1 MEKESRIIRLIDDDN
16 FWVVSG
22 LCAVLAAM
30 CFIGYFGFQNNIQ
43 NNKNFI
49 DGGYEK
55 QTLQGAAGTVWVKIN
70 PCPCDSTKGTK

>member
-1 MEKESRIIRLIDDDN
+1 MEKESRIIRLIDDEN

-22 LCAVLAAM
+22 LCAVLAAL
-30 CFIGYFGFQNNIQ
+30 CFIGYLGCQTNVQ

-55 QTLQGAAGTVWVKIN
+55 TTLRGEERTHWVKIN
-70 PCPCDSTKGTK
+70 PCPCDSTNIKD